1 MKTNLVVWGKNKDN
15 RVLIALQLNARENK
29 VDFYS
34 FNAEETT
41 EDFVKSLFEDWKEG
55 KEVSFPGGANHM
67 VLELKIS
74 ESLLPQGYSSED
86 EALLSKTQAEW
97 HYVVLSSRLHNNYSQ
112 ELADIEEKIQSLT
125 EFKNEHWEELKNFWT
140 KVQKQIQERT
150 LFKNHGEEL
159 RSRTNQL
166 FDQLKDFRRKLDE
179 SFRSESAEN
188 LQKFKSLVEAVE
200 SKIDSGLSLQPIFEE
215 LKSLQNDFNKASFT
229 KGDRG
234 RVWDKIDGAFK
245 KLKAKRYGA
254 DGGAKAPGEG
264 TERID
269 RRIQG
274 LQAAI
279 AKMETS
285 IEWDNKDLTF
295 ENKRASS
302 SEGQLE
308 AQLRQAKINM
318 IEERIASKK
327 VKLEDMKDT
336 LSKLNTK
343 KVGILKKMEEQ
354 REQQKIKEVK
364 EELKDRIKTEIKE
377 KTAELIDNEE
387 VKKAAEKLG
396 LIDKAVEETVEQA
409 REVADE
415 VESLVENMGEALS
428 ENLQDLSKDSEEE
441 AEKKEEE

>member
-1 MKTNLVVWGKNKDN
+1 MKTNLVVWGKNNDN
-15 RVLIALQLNARENK
+15 RVLIALQLNAGENK

-41 EDFVKSLFEDWKEG
+41 EDFVKSLFEEWKEG
-55 KEVSFPGGANHM
+55 KEVSFPEGANHKS
-67 VLELKIS
+67 LELKIS
-74 ESLLPQGYSSED
+74 ESLLPQGYSSEE

-125 EFKNEHWEELKNFWT
+125 EFKNEHWEELKNFWA

-166 FDQLKDFRRKLDE
+166 FDQLKEFRRKLDE

-188 LQKFKSLVEAVE
+188 LQKFKSLVEGVE
-200 SKIDSGLSLQPIFEE
+200 EKIDSGLSLQPIFEE
-215 LKSLQNDFNKASFT
+215 LKSLQNEFNKASFT

-245 KLKAKRYGA
+245 KLKAKRYGT

-285 IEWDNKDLTF
+285 IEWDNKDLSF
-295 ENKRASS
+295 ENKRASG

-318 IEERIASKK
+318 IEERIASKR

-343 KVGILKKMEEQ
+343 KEGILKKLEEQ
-354 REQQKIKEVK
+354 KEQQKIKEVK
-364 EELKDRIKTEIKE
+364 EELKDRIKSEIKE

-396 LIDKAVEETVEQA
+396 LLGKAVDKTIEQA
-409 REVADE
+409 REVAQQA
-415 VESLVENMGEALS
+415 ESMVENMGEAIS
-428 ENLQDLSKDSEEE
+428 ETLQDLSKDSEEE
-441 AEKKEEE
+441 ADKKEEE